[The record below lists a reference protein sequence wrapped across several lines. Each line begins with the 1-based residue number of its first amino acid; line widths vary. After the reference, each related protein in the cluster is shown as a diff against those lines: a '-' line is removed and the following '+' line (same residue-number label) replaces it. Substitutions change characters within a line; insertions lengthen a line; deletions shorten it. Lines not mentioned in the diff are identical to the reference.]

1 MISRVFRLRMWAP
14 VGVLTSLTYCLHQR
28 RVALAEPGGADDQNP
43 VDRSLLEL
51 KMVQVVFRHGARSPL
66 KPLPQE
72 DQVEWKPQLLEVPPQ
87 TQLDYIVTNLAGGPK
102 PHSPF
107 DSQYRETTLKGGMF
121 AGQLTKVGMEQMF
134 ALGERLRKN
143 YVEDI
148 PFLSPNFNPLEVFL
162 GGDMRVIWLQ
172 PVAPLI
178 ARVDL
183 AHLASSAGVPFLSH
197 CSACI
202 PPDAACSVQRM
213 TFPERGEPFFDRG
226 IRSTNIYRNLEST
239 RCLLAGLFQRQKE
252 GPIVIHTDEASSEV
266 LYPNYQYCWNLRKR
280 TRGRRQ
286 AASLQPGIS
295 EDLKKVKEGM
305 GIASSDEV
313 DFLVLLDNMAAE
325 QVHNLPSCP
334 TLKRFAWMIEQR
346 AVDTAM
352 YILQWEDREGLQM
365 AVGPF
370 LHILESNLLKAVD
383 PATPPSKTRKLYL
396 YAAHD
401 VTLMPL
407 LITLGIFDHKW
418 PPFAVDLTVELY
430 QHRESKEWFV
440 QLYYRGKEQV
450 PKGCSDR
457 LCPLD
462 QFLNT
467 ISVYTLNPE
476 KYHMLCSEAQ
486 MMGLGNGE

>member
-1 MISRVFRLRMWAP
+1 MISRVFKLRMWAP

-72 DQVEWKPQLLEVPPQ
+72 DQQVEWKPQLIEVPPQ
-87 TQLDYIVTNLAGGPK
+87 TQLDYTVTNLAGGPK

-148 PFLSPNFNPLEVFL
+148 PFLSPTFNPLEVF
-162 GGDMRVIWLQ
+162 
-172 PVAPLI
+172 
-178 ARVDL
+178 
-183 AHLASSAGVPFLSH
+183 
-197 CSACI
+197 
-202 PPDAACSVQRM
+202 
-213 TFPERGEPFFDRG
+213 

-266 LYPNYQYCWNLRKR
+266 LYPNYQYCWNLQKR

-295 EDLKKVKEGM
+295 EDLKKVKEEM

-346 AVDTAM
+346 AVDTAS

-370 LHILESNLLKAVD
+370 LHILESNLLKVVD

-407 LITLGIFDHKW
+407 LMTLGIFDHKW
-418 PPFAVDLTVELY
+418 PPFAVDLTMELY

-450 PKGCSDR
+450 PKGCPDR

-462 QFLNT
+462 KFLNT
-467 ISVYTLNPE
+467 MSVYTLSPE

-486 MMGLGNGE
+486 VMGLGNGK

>member
-148 PFLSPNFNPLEVFL
+148 PFLSPNFNPLEVF
-162 GGDMRVIWLQ
+162 
-172 PVAPLI
+172 
-178 ARVDL
+178 
-183 AHLASSAGVPFLSH
+183 
-197 CSACI
+197 
-202 PPDAACSVQRM
+202 
-213 TFPERGEPFFDRG
+213 

-440 QLYYRGKEQV
+440 QLYYRGKGLSQDV
-450 PKGCSDR
+450 TPDC
-457 LCPLD
+457 
-462 QFLNT
+462 
-467 ISVYTLNPE
+467 
-476 KYHMLCSEAQ
+476 EACLEVNDEVF
-486 MMGLGNGE
+486 GR

>member
-1 MISRVFRLRMWAP
+1 MISRVFKLRMWAP

-72 DQVEWKPQLLEVPPQ
+72 DQQVEWKPQLIEVPPQ
-87 TQLDYIVTNLAGGPK
+87 TQLDYTVTNLAGGPK

-148 PFLSPNFNPLEVFL
+148 PFLSPTFNPLEVF
-162 GGDMRVIWLQ
+162 
-172 PVAPLI
+172 
-178 ARVDL
+178 
-183 AHLASSAGVPFLSH
+183 
-197 CSACI
+197 
-202 PPDAACSVQRM
+202 
-213 TFPERGEPFFDRG
+213 

-252 GPIVIHTDEASSEV
+252 GPVVIHTDEASSEV
-266 LYPNYQYCWNLRKR
+266 LYPNYQYCWNLQKR

-346 AVDTAM
+346 AVDTAS

-370 LHILESNLLKAVD
+370 LHILESNLLKVVD

-407 LITLGIFDHKW
+407 LMTLGIFDHKW
-418 PPFAVDLTVELY
+418 PPFAVDLTMELY
-430 QHRESKEWFV
+430 QHQESKEWFV

-450 PKGCSDR
+450 PKGCPDR

-462 QFLNT
+462 KFLNT
-467 ISVYTLNPE
+467 MSVYTLSPE

-486 MMGLGNGE
+486 VMGLGNGK

>member
-1 MISRVFRLRMWAP
+1 MISRVFKLRMWAP

-72 DQVEWKPQLLEVPPQ
+72 DQQVEWKPQLIEVPPQ
-87 TQLDYIVTNLAGGPK
+87 TQLDYTVTNLAGGPK

-148 PFLSPNFNPLEVFL
+148 PFLSPMFNPLEVF
-162 GGDMRVIWLQ
+162 
-172 PVAPLI
+172 
-178 ARVDL
+178 
-183 AHLASSAGVPFLSH
+183 
-197 CSACI
+197 
-202 PPDAACSVQRM
+202 
-213 TFPERGEPFFDRG
+213 

-252 GPIVIHTDEASSEV
+252 GPIIIHTDEASSEV
-266 LYPNYQYCWNLRKR
+266 LYPNYQYCWNLQKR

-346 AVDTAM
+346 AVDTAS
-352 YILQWEDREGLQM
+352 YILQWEDRESLQM

-370 LHILESNLLKAVD
+370 LHILESNLLKVVD

-407 LITLGIFDHKW
+407 LMTLGIFDHKW
-418 PPFAVDLTVELY
+418 PPFAVDLTMELY

-450 PKGCSDR
+450 PKGCPDR

-462 QFLNT
+462 KFLNT
-467 ISVYTLNPE
+467 MSVYTLSPE

-486 MMGLGNGE
+486 VMGLGNGE